1 MLFKEDQI
9 PKSQIYRK
17 FSEFAKKVE
26 TQGATRK
33 SNNETDH
40 EKSVKKK
47 VNIKI
52 FSQNTEISKDS
63 KLKQESSKKSS
74 SESQSSKKIT
84 DTTKKITDTT
94 QKINQN
100 EKDENLNTNK
110 IPRQGRESDSEFRS
124 DIANHSARSL
134 LPSDKPTIK
143 EKIENK
149 LPEIKLSHEH
159 SKSDS
164 IQISNLSIS
173 EK

>member
-52 FSQNTEISKDS
+52 FCQNTEISKDS

-84 DTTKKITDTT
+84 DTTP
-94 QKINQN
+94 KINQN
-100 EKDENLNTNK
+100 EKGENLNTNK